1 MGRLRHLGRHR
12 PPRAA
17 RAGEVS
23 TPPEE
28 REFLMIPGPVS
39 VEAAVLEALARP
51 VRAHY
56 GEGWT
61 RLYKHAV
68 AGMRE
73 VFKTDGEV
81 HLLFGSGMAGV
92 EMCIASLLG
101 PGDEVLIATNGLFG
115 DRMADVATANGLRVH
130 FVRSGLGEPVTAAMV
145 REALA
150 AHPAVRAVGLVHHET
165 STGVL
170 NEVEEICTAA
180 REHGALTIVDGI
192 SAVGGVPFEMDAW
205 GVDLCVTVANK
216 CIGGPIGVAPVAA
229 GPRAL
234 AALADGRPKAAGWYL
249 NLATWKRFAEE
260 WGGWH
265 PHPTTVPTNVIEAFD
280 VALTGLLD
288 EGVEHRWRRL
298 ARARERV
305 RDGLEEMGFRMLS
318 PLTTASPVTTA
329 AYGVSGMNVPDYM
342 AWLLSEHHIRIGGG
356 LGELSG
362 RIFRVGHM
370 GRAAEP
376 EAIDRYL
383 RATSDYLEEKGL
395 VRSRA

>member
-1 MGRLRHLGRHR
+1 M
-12 PPRAA
+12 
-17 RAGEVS
+17 
-23 TPPEE
+23 EE

-39 VEAAVLEALARP
+39 VDDEVLEALARP

-73 VFKTDGEV
+73 VFRTEGEV
-81 HLLFGSGMAGV
+81 FLLFGSGMAGV
-92 EMCIASLLG
+92 EMCIASVLA
-101 PGDEVLIATNGLFG
+101 PGDELVVGANGIFG
-115 DRMADVATANGLRVH
+115 ERMADVARANGIQVH
-130 FVRSGLGEPVTAAMV
+130 VVEPDGAGAVTAAMI
-145 REALA
+145 RDALA
-150 AHPAVRAVGLVHHET
+150 EHPNARAVSVVHHET
-165 STGVL
+165 SIGVL
-170 NEVEEICTAA
+170 NEVEAIARTV

-234 AALADGRPKAAGWYL
+234 EALNDGRTKAAGWYL
-249 NLATWKRFAEE
+249 NLATWKKFAEE

-280 VALTGLLD
+280 VALSGLLE

-298 ARARERV
+298 ARARDRV
-305 RDGLEEMGFRMLS
+305 REGLQEMGFSMLA
-318 PLTTASPVTTA
+318 PLATASPVTTA
-329 AYGVSGMNVPDYM
+329 AYGLPGMDVPDYM
-342 AWLLSEHHIRIGGG
+342 AWLLGEHQIRIGGG
-356 LGELSG
+356 LGPLAG
-362 RIFRVGHM
+362 KIFRVGHM

-376 EAIDRYL
+376 DAIDRYL
-383 RATSDYLEEKGL
+383 RLTAAYVEEKGL
-395 VRSRA
+395 VRGGGK